1 MKNQLLLFFVIT
13 FCGFHSN
20 INSQK
25 KIEKSKEALT
35 ESSGV
40 RNNSSSSSSSRSSS
54 SSSSSS
60 DNLFAE
66 IIIEG
71 FIYITYGTFKYG
83 LIGDYNNEEHLNNK
97 LSPYPFKEGSYGN
110 FNSNDSLYRNRMRL
124 DLENSFI
131 YNSNNLFGNHLKAK
145 IRPFQY
151 FYLQTDFHQLYE
163 FDKINDKSYKL
174 SIFQFNFCYDRIRF
188 NRFNLGWSLGA
199 TYIGNEV
206 KKAGFAYG
214 LNADYFLSRNISFTG
229 TAKWSSINTH
239 PVNSFE
245 LQNKLHKK
253 NYCFSLGF
261 EHLKIAEPTYNFVTL
276 GAGIYF

>member
-1 MKNQLLLFFVIT
+1 MKNQLLLFFVIM

-20 INSQK
+20 MNSQK

-40 RNNSSSSSSSRSSS
+40 NNNSSSTSSSRSSS

-60 DNLFAE
+60 NNLFAE
-66 IIIEG
+66 IIIDG
-71 FIYITYGTFKYG
+71 FIYITYGTIKYG
-83 LIGDYNNEEHLNNK
+83 LIGDYNKEEHLYNK

-151 FYLQTDFHQLYE
+151 FYVQSDFHQLYE
-163 FDKINDKSYKL
+163 FDKIYDKSYRL
-174 SIFQFNFCYDRIRF
+174 SIFQFNLCYDRIRF

-229 TAKWSSINTH
+229 TAKWSTINTH

-245 LQNKLHKK
+245 LQSKFHKK
-253 NYCFSLGF
+253 NYFFSLGF

-276 GAGIYF
+276 GAGVYF